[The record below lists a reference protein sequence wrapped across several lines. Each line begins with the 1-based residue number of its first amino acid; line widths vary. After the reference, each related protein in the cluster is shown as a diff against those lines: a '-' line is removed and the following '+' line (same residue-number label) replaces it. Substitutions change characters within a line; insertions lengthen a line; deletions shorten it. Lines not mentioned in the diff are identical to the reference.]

1 MLFVSRISRT
11 LKVHARTVRFP
22 VYVYFFILLENEVFW
37 CVCEGRVCVF
47 TLWLLGIS
55 VALGFHE
62 VTILVKLCSLPTP
75 ASFPLIKHIDSSS
88 PLLILVKSYW
98 TYIRLERK

>member
-1 MLFVSRISRT
+1 MLFVLKISQT
-11 LKVHARTVRFP
+11 LEVHARTVCFP
-22 VYVYFFILLENEVFW
+22 VYVYFFFLLENEVFW

-88 PLLILVKSYW
+88 PLLILLKSYW
-98 TYIRLERK
+98 TYIKLERK